1 MLCNMIPVIARND
14 PTSVNGKGIANILA
28 SDVVDEVG
36 KYTITLTD
44 YWAGLLAVRFCYLD
58 GDTTD
63 DWEMTVVSEGVATN
77 KTVVVQAERRITHP
91 VYGKIMRRSKKY
103 YAHDEKNEAK
113 KGDKVVIAETRP
125 LSKSKHWRLVE
136 ISIRAG
142 GNEVAK

>member
-1 MLCNMIPVIARND
+1 MTTEERN
-14 PTSVNGKGIANILA
+14 PRKERTGVVTSDA
-28 SDVVDEVG
+28 
-36 KYTITLTD
+36 
-44 YWAGLLAVRFCYLD
+44 
-58 GDTTD
+58 
-63 DWEMTVVSEGVATN
+63 MN

-136 ISIRAG
+136 ISSRAG